1 MRVEEVGGFRLLRSL
16 GRGGFGEVFL
26 GEAADGTLAAVKL
39 LHASWSGDADMRRR
53 FAAEVDQARRVSG
66 FCVATILDADPDAAQ
81 PWIATEFIDGPTL
94 QASVEADGPRTG
106 VELQRLSVGTATALA
121 AIHAAGVVHRDL
133 KPDNIMLAPDG
144 PRVIDFGIARAVES
158 TSVTASGVVG
168 TIGYMAPEQ
177 LEGARLTA
185 AVDVFAWASVMVF
198 AATGREAFPGPT
210 QAARIARILGGE
222 PDLAGLDGAFGA
234 TLRACLDKDPSAR
247 PDAETLMRWVISAP
261 SGATPARATGGNH
274 TPTTVAPGP
283 DSDHTHTA
291 VAPSSDA
298 RTRVGVD
305 HTRVA
310 GQQPTG
316 VPPVDPTRVAGTAQ
330 AAPTRNY
337 TRTAPSDAPEAS
349 AHARSSGPYPSAPGG
364 AHTPPPSGAYPSA
377 ASGAYPPPSGF
388 RGPNSGHFGAAP
400 PYHFVSLRFHDPAH
414 LAEAMQQNWGAA
426 VKVFSEPG
434 ERAALGA
441 WLMDDLGDTSVDRSL
456 FRREVRDANLAVA
469 SFVAQVRPDLP
480 PVFRGRGVSLA
491 ELRAL
496 FSDPGPLLTGAPLS
510 NEMVLLARPELLRI
524 LSAHQSPES
533 VEYQRLAEDLDRG
546 ENAGTLLHGQL
557 SQQLVGWRS
566 SQPNVNPALVLALL
580 LNPHLMVP
588 PDDNGDSGVAE
599 WVDIL
604 WQRVSNASTPESAG
618 YAAAVYGSLG
628 TLQAL
633 ARQRRYWEGRYAE
646 VSTAHEG
653 LVGKVELQN
662 RTGRIIHWCRISL
675 IGLPL
680 GLFLTVMP
688 VWEVIPDL
696 MMWVA
701 LLGLVGLVG
710 AFMTRLVLCGPA
722 DRRRQRLLDLHNSNH
737 QLPQLTSGVERIRTD
752 LAQARRITSS

>member
-316 VPPVDPTRVAGTAQ
+316 VPPWTPPGWPEPPRRPPPATTRARLPPTRPRRPPTPGRQARIRRPPAARTPAAERRVPVGGLRRVPASQRVPRPEQRPLRSGTALPLRQ
-330 AAPTRNY
+330 SPVPRP
-337 TRTAPSDAPEAS
+337 R
-349 AHARSSGPYPSAPGG
+349 
-364 AHTPPPSGAYPSA
+364 PP
-377 ASGAYPPPSGF
+377 
-388 RGPNSGHFGAAP
+388 
-400 PYHFVSLRFHDPAH
+400 
-414 LAEAMQQNWGAA
+414 
-426 VKVFSEPG
+426 
-434 ERAALGA
+434 
-441 WLMDDLGDTSVDRSL
+441 
-456 FRREVRDANLAVA
+456 
-469 SFVAQVRPDLP
+469 
-480 PVFRGRGVSLA
+480 GRGDAA
-491 ELRAL
+491 ELGRRRQ
-496 FSDPGPLLTGAPLS
+496 G
-510 NEMVLLARPELLRI
+510 
-524 LSAHQSPES
+524 
-533 VEYQRLAEDLDRG
+533 
-546 ENAGTLLHGQL
+546 
-557 SQQLVGWRS
+557 
-566 SQPNVNPALVLALL
+566 
-580 LNPHLMVP
+580 
-588 PDDNGDSGVAE
+588 
-599 WVDIL
+599 
-604 WQRVSNASTPESAG
+604 
-618 YAAAVYGSLG
+618 
-628 TLQAL
+628 LQ
-633 ARQRRYWEGRYAE
+633 
-646 VSTAHEG
+646 
-653 LVGKVELQN
+653 
-662 RTGRIIHWCRISL
+662 RTGRARGPGCLADGRPGRHQCRP
-675 IGLPL
+675 LPVPSR
-680 GLFLTVMP
+680 GP
-688 VWEVIPDL
+688 GRQPR
-696 MMWVA
+696 
-701 LLGLVGLVG
+701 G
-710 AFMTRLVLCGPA
+710 RLVRRPGPPRPAARLPGPGCVPGRTPGVVLRPRAAPDRCPAQQRDGPA
-722 DRRRQRLLDLHNSNH
+722 GPARTPADPERPPEPRERRV
-737 QLPQLTSGVERIRTD
+737 P
-752 LAQARRITSS
+752 AARGGPGPG